1 LLLCS
6 VYYIFLNAK
15 VAIIRLCLFLS
26 RSATALVVLL
36 IIVLAIAAYI
46 LLPNFL
52 SNISNSKLPIPL
64 VSIARNWAGYVV
76 ADNLL
81 SPKSTVQSVS
91 ASWIVPSVNGSG
103 TDTFS
108 SVWVG
113 IGGQFDHTLIQ
124 VGTEQDYAG
133 GSARYYAWY
142 ELLPSNIVVLDEVQV
157 SPGDQ
162 IEASISMVGS
172 SNNSWSISLQ
182 DLTSNTSFHSN
193 FVYDS
198 QRLTAEWIVE
208 RPVVNG
214 ALAQLADFGSV
225 TFTGCQANLSGK
237 TGGITDFS
245 YNYVILDPL
254 VQNSRSI
261 QLVSVSGSTGGGT
274 EFTVDYVA
282 L

>member
-1 LLLCS
+1 L
-6 VYYIFLNAK
+6 
-15 VAIIRLCLFLS
+15 LS
-26 RSATALVVLL
+26 RTATALVVLL
-36 IIVLAIAAYI
+36 IIILAGAVYI
-46 LLPNFL
+46 FLPNFWT
-52 SNISNSKLPIPL
+52 NISNSKLPIPL
-64 VSIARNWAGYVV
+64 VSIAMNWAGYEV

-91 ASWIVPSVNGSG
+91 ASWIVPSVNESG

-108 SVWVG
+108 SVWMG
-113 IGGQFDHTLIQ
+113 IGGQFEHTLIQ

-142 ELLPSNIVVLDEVQV
+142 ELLPSNQVVLDEVQV

-172 SNNSWSISLQ
+172 SNNSWSITLY
-182 DLTSNTSFHSN
+182 DLTSDTSFQSN

-208 RPVVNG
+208 RPLVNG

-225 TFTGCQANLSGK
+225 TFTGCRANLSGK

-254 VQNSRSI
+254 VENGRSI
-261 QLVSVSGSTGGGT
+261 QLVIVSSPKNSGT
-274 EFTVDYVA
+274 EFAVDYVA
-282 L
+282 

>member
-1 LLLCS
+1 M
-6 VYYIFLNAK
+6 
-15 VAIIRLCLFLS
+15 IRLCLFLS

-46 LLPNFL
+46 LLPNFWG
-52 SNISNSKLPIPL
+52 NISKSKLPIPL

-91 ASWIVPSVNGSG
+91 ASWVVPSVNASG

-113 IGGQFDHTLIQ
+113 IGGQSEHTLIQ
-124 VGTEQDYAG
+124 AGTEQEYAG

-142 ELLPSNIVVLDEVQV
+142 ELLPSNLVVLDEVQV

-162 IEASISMVGS
+162 IQASISLVGS
-172 SNNSWSISLQ
+172 SNNLWSISLQ
-182 DLTSNTSFHSN
+182 DLTSNTSFQSN

-208 RPVVNG
+208 RPIVNG

-225 TFTGCQANLSGK
+225 TFADCQANLSGK

-245 YNYVILDPL
+245 YNYVILDPII
-254 VQNSRSI
+254 QNGNSVR
-261 QLVSVSGSTGGGT
+261 LVSVSSPKNNGT
-274 EFTVDYVA
+274 EFTVNCNA
-282 L
+282 I